1 MVGGI
6 TGTATEAD
14 DKDSDEEEHL
24 GKYDQIM
31 DFAKP
36 VQRKERKG
44 LDFTNWREI
53 TERGDSILSHSPVDN
68 NPAKSKKFD
77 KGGLV
82 TEMSGGFN
90 KPLVPSNKGDS
101 CRIQSDNGT
110 KARHFDGQ
118 EKYPFSEQVKEH
130 KQDSSCMAMDIEHTL
145 PVETSVQRIGESGNV
160 ITEIKRSFGETG
172 LRSLETGN
180 RIEVDTELQYISTSS
195 KSSSFSSYKLDG
207 EKGEPSIQD
216 QIDTENHARLQK
228 MSADEIAE
236 AQTEIMEKMNPALIN
251 ALKRRGLEKL
261 KRKKN
266 SGSDMAVDKD
276 SRIMQEESSV
286 IDSSSLSADAS
297 PRRLM
302 GGDSENKIKDID
314 NHDASSFSS
323 KSSSLWDIW
332 SKRVEDVRNLRFS
345 LDGHIIKSDFAE
357 VAFTGKPELQLLF
370 SSNNPFVL
378 NNPCF

>member
-1 MVGGI
+1 
-6 TGTATEAD
+6 
-14 DKDSDEEEHL
+14 
-24 GKYDQIM
+24 M

-53 TERGDSILSHSPVDN
+53 TEHGDSIMSHSLVEN
-68 NPAKSKKFD
+68 KPAKSKKLD
-77 KGGLV
+77 KVGLV

-90 KPLVPSNKGDS
+90 KPVFASNKGDS
-101 CRIQSDNGT
+101 CRIQSDDGT
-110 KARHFDGQ
+110 KARHFDV
-118 EKYPFSEQVKEH
+118 EDVH
-130 KQDSSCMAMDIEHTL
+130 KQDSSCMAMDIEQTL
-145 PVETSVQRIGESGNV
+145 SVETSVQRIGESDNA
-160 ITEIKRSFGETG
+160 ITEIKRESFVETG
-172 LRSLETGN
+172 LRSLETVN
-180 RIEVDTELQYISTSS
+180 KIEVDTEMQYTSTNS
-195 KSSSFSSYKLDG
+195 KPSSFSSYKLAG

-216 QIDTENHARLQK
+216 QIDAENHARLQK
-228 MSADEIAE
+228 MSAYEIAE
-236 AQTEIMEKMNPALIN
+236 AQAEIMEKMNPTLIN

-266 SGSDMAVDKD
+266 SGSDMAVDED

-286 IDSSSLSADAS
+286 INSSALSADAS

-302 GGDSENKIKDID
+302 GEDSEDKIKDID
-314 NHDASSFSS
+314 NHDASSFTS

-345 LDGHIIKSDFAE
+345 LDGNIIKSDFACI
-357 VAFTGKPELQLLF
+357 GKPEIQMLF
-370 SSNNPFVL
+370 SSNNPSIL